1 LATEASTF
9 TDVME
14 WSSRFF
20 EVVGVIALFL
30 GLLWAVVVGVRAGRR
45 DELRGVQAFREVFG
59 SSILLA
65 LEVLVAA
72 DLIRTVAV
80 APSIENVT
88 VLAIIVV
95 IRTVLSFSLETEIE
109 GVPPWRRAAVTGG
122 ERLVRSSRRAW
133 QEPEVDT
140 P

>member
-1 LATEASTF
+1 MEASTF

-133 QEPEVDT
+133 QEPEIDT
-140 P
+140 Q

>member
-1 LATEASTF
+1 MEASTF

-109 GVPPWRRAAVTGG
+109 GVPPWRRAATTGG

-133 QEPEVDT
+133 QEPEIDT
-140 P
+140 H